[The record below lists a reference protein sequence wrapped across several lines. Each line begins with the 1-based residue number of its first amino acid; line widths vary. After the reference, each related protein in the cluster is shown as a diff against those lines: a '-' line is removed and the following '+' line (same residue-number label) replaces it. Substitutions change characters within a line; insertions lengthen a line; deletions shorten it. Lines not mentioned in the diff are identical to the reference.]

1 MGHSPKLLIYGNNF
15 KYLAYII
22 LVKHKMAKKKKKKA
36 AKKTEEKKAEE
47 KK

>member
-1 MGHSPKLLIYGNNF
+1 LGHSPKLLIYGNNF

-22 LVKHKMAKKKKKKA
+22 LVKHKMAKKKKKA

>member
-1 MGHSPKLLIYGNNF
+1 LGHSLKLLIYGNNF

-22 LVKHKMAKKKKKKA
+22 IVRLKMAKKKKKA

>member
-22 LVKHKMAKKKKKKA
+22 LVKHKMAKKKKKA